1 VDFSRARASSCSSVF
16 SIFRS
21 LKNLKKTPNDLP
33 GLDKGVDLH
42 LEMSSLFI
50 YLHEN
55 TINFL
60 FLLVTPKFLSNDTP
74 IYKYVQRA
82 KLIHTI
88 KLTVV
93 DQQEEKPPCLPVA
106 FQNSEE
112 HV

>member
-1 VDFSRARASSCSSVF
+1 
-16 SIFRS
+16 
-21 LKNLKKTPNDLP
+21 
-33 GLDKGVDLH
+33 
-42 LEMSSLFI
+42 MSSLFI

-60 FLLVTPKFLSNDTP
+60 FLLVTSKK
-74 IYKYVQRA
+74 IYLMTHLFTNMYKD

-93 DQQEEKPPCLPVA
+93 GQQEEKPPCLPVA